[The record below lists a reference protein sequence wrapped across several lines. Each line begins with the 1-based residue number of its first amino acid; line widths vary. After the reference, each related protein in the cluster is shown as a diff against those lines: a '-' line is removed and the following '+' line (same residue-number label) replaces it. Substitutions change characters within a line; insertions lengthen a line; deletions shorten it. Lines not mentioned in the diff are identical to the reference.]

1 VPSRGLSHALRSGI
15 MRTVEKGN
23 SYSSSSGRRSRNAIV
38 SFPDRDTAR
47 RGSLLRLPPLAFEP
61 LVAPDA
67 WPVAASAS
75 RLWWLALL
83 ATALA
88 IVAPLLAT
96 ELPPLLDYP
105 NHLARMEVLAHGAG
119 DPILSRMYAT
129 QWRILPNIAMDAIMP
144 AMLDLMP
151 LNVAGRCVIALAL
164 LLPFL
169 GSVFLHASLFHRRS
183 FWPLSA
189 ALVVY
194 NNVLF
199 LGFLNFLIGLG
210 LALVGA
216 ALWVRTL
223 QRPIIRLAMA
233 SLFAIIIFFCHLIAL
248 ACYGFLLVALE
259 IALATE
265 ARPGERRITLPHPSR
280 LIGVALP
287 FVIPT
292 FLYLHAPLAA
302 ASAGFYWAPVEKVE
316 GVFAGFTT
324 YSFILDGAALVFAIG
339 TIVWCWRT
347 ARLSVARAL
356 LIAVVALCLLYPFTP
371 FATKGTGFI
380 DQRLPPLASFLLL
393 AGTLPIGLSRRQ
405 RVIVSFGMIA
415 IVSMRLVNIASVWYR
430 HSDDVAAF
438 RRVIAPIEPGSR
450 VLAVMVTAHD
460 VPDFYDGQPTSR
472 FFLLGHPALGR
483 AVIMHLPAL
492 ALIERRAFWPLLFT
506 ASTKQPLKVLAPY
519 SNIAVNEGVV
529 PSYTWLSAGP
539 GLALPYDA
547 PYLAN
552 WKSNF
557 DYVIVLYAGKLPDA
571 THLRPD
577 VLLPLVITDVAA
589 LYRITHVAPVSER
602 KILRADQIAHVDDA
616 ATAGPV
622 GMTPNASR

>member
-1 VPSRGLSHALRSGI
+1 MNR
-15 MRTVEKGN
+15 
-23 SYSSSSGRRSRNAIV
+23 
-38 SFPDRDTAR
+38 PDRDTAR
-47 RGSLLRLPPLAFEP
+47 QRSPLRLPAVAIEPLA
-61 LVAPDA
+61 APDA
-67 WPVAASAS
+67 RSAAASAS
-75 RLWWLALL
+75 SLWWLALL

-88 IVAPLLAT
+88 IVAPLLVT

-151 LNVAGRCVIALAL
+151 LDVAGRCFIALAL

-169 GSVFLHASLFHRRS
+169 GSVVLHASLFHRRS

-189 ALVVY
+189 ALVAY
-194 NNVLF
+194 NQLLF

-223 QRPIIRLAMA
+223 QRPIIRLATA
-233 SLFAIIIFFCHLIAL
+233 FLFAIVIFFCHLIAL
-248 ACYGFLLVALE
+248 ACYGLLLFALE
-259 IALATE
+259 IAMATE
-265 ARPGERRITLPHPSR
+265 ARPGDRLITLPHPAR

-287 FVIPT
+287 FVIPA

-302 ASAGFYWAPVEKVE
+302 APAGFYWSPLAKVE
-316 GVFAGFTT
+316 GVFAGFTA

-339 TIVWCWRT
+339 TIAWCWRT

-356 LIAVVALCLLYPFTP
+356 LIAVAVLCVLYPFAP

-380 DQRLPPLASFLLL
+380 DQRLPPLASFLLF

-415 IVSMRLVNIASVWYR
+415 IVSMRLLDIASVWYR
-430 HSDDVAAF
+430 HGDDVAAF

-460 VPDFYDGQPTSR
+460 VPDFYDGQPSSR
-472 FFLLGHPALGR
+472 FFLFGHPGVGR
-483 AVIMHLPAL
+483 AALMHLPAL

-506 ASTKQPLKVLAPY
+506 APTKQPLKVLAPY
-519 SNIAVNEGVV
+519 SSIAVDEGVV

-552 WKSNF
+552 WHSFF

-571 THLRPD
+571 AHLRPD
-577 VLLPLVITDVAA
+577 LLSPLVLTDVAA
-589 LYRITHVAPVSER
+589 LYRITHAAP
-602 KILRADQIAHVDDA
+602 A
-616 ATAGPV
+616 P
-622 GMTPNASR
+622 

>member
-1 VPSRGLSHALRSGI
+1 V
-15 MRTVEKGN
+15 N
-23 SYSSSSGRRSRNAIV
+23 SA
-38 SFPDRDTAR
+38 DRDAAR
-47 RGSLLRLPPLAFEP
+47 RRWPLRLPAVAFEP
-61 LVAPDA
+61 LAAPDA
-67 WPVAASAS
+67 RPAPASAS
-75 RLWWLALL
+75 NLWWLALL

-88 IVAPLLAT
+88 LVAPLLVT

-129 QWRILPNIAMDAIMP
+129 QWQILPNIAMDAIMP
-144 AMLDLMP
+144 PMLDLMP
-151 LNVAGRCVIALAL
+151 LDVAGRCVIALAL

-194 NNVLF
+194 NELLF
-199 LGFLNFLIGLG
+199 VGFLNFLIGLG
-210 LALVGA
+210 LALIAA

-223 QRPIIRLAMA
+223 QRPIMRLATA
-233 SLFAIIIFFCHLIAL
+233 FLFAIVIFFCHLIAL
-248 ACYGFLLVALE
+248 AFYGFLLVALE
-259 IALATE
+259 VALATE
-265 ARPGERRITLPHPSR
+265 VWPGNRLITLPHPAR

-287 FVIPT
+287 FVIPA
-292 FLYLHAPLAA
+292 FLYLQAPLAA
-302 ASAGFYWAPVEKVE
+302 APATLYWGPLEKVE

-339 TIVWCWRT
+339 TIAWCWRT
-347 ARLSVARAL
+347 GRLSVARAL
-356 LIAVVALCLLYPFTP
+356 LIAVAALCLLYPFAP
-371 FATKGTGFI
+371 FAAKGTGFI
-380 DQRLPPLASFLLL
+380 DQRLPPLASFLLF

-405 RVIVSFGMIA
+405 RAIVSFGMIA
-415 IVSMRLVNIASVWYR
+415 IVSMRLLNIGSVWYR
-430 HSDDVAAF
+430 HGDDVAAF

-460 VPDFYDGQPTSR
+460 VPDFYDGQPSSR
-472 FFLLGHPALGR
+472 FFLFGHSA
-483 AVIMHLPAL
+483 IMHLPAL

-506 ASTKQPLKVLAPY
+506 APTKQPLKVLAPY
-519 SNIAVNEGVV
+519 SSIAVDEGVV

-539 GLALPYDA
+539 GLALPWDA

-552 WKSNF
+552 WHSFF

-571 THLRPD
+571 EHLRPD
-577 VLLPLVITDVAA
+577 LLSPLVIADVAA
-589 LYRITHVAPVSER
+589 LYRITHAAP
-602 KILRADQIAHVDDA
+602 A
-616 ATAGPV
+616 P
-622 GMTPNASR
+622 